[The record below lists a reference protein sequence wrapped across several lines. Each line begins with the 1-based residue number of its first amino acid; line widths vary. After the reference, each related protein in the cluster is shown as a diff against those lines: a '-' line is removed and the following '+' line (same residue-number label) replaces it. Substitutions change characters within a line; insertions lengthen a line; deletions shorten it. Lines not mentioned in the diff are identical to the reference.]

1 MIDVYVSAAGRLVVL
16 VDGAQV
22 IDVAVALPPNVRIGF
37 SGATG
42 GLTDRH
48 AVTGVRIGY

>member
-1 MIDVYVSAAGRLVVL
+1 MIDVNVTAAGRLLVL

-22 IDVAVALPPNVRIGF
+22 IDVAMTLPKNVLVGF
-37 SGATG
+37 SGGTG